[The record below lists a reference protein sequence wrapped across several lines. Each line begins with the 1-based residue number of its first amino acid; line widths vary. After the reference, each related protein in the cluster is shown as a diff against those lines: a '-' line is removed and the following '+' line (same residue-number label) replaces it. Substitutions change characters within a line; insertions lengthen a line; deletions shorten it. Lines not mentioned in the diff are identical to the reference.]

1 MGERERKREGKR
13 GDTYYC
19 MGVEGRWKI
28 LNFRR
33 ITEQTN
39 VHFFCLLL
47 VVSMGYVVSPLSLL
61 LVVLFMKVKAFL
73 ATVRLPRLRVLRVV
87 S

>member
-1 MGERERKREGKR
+1 MGERERKRESL
-13 GDTYYC
+13 GDTCYC
-19 MGVEGRWKI
+19 MGVEGRWRI

-33 ITEQTN
+33 ITEQTIL
-39 VHFFCLLL
+39 HFFYLLL

-73 ATVRLPRLRVLRVV
+73 AAVGLPRLRVSRVV

>member
-1 MGERERKREGKR
+1 MGERERERESL
-13 GDTYYC
+13 GDTCYC
-19 MGVEGRWKI
+19 MRVEGRWRI

-39 VHFFCLLL
+39 VHFFYLLL
-47 VVSMGYVVSPLSLL
+47 VVSMGYVMSPLSLL
-61 LVVLFMKVKAFL
+61 LAVLFMKVKAFL
-73 ATVRLPRLRVLRVV
+73 AAVRLPRLRVSRVV